1 MPVHPITTRAESA
14 MVPGAVVE
22 EAAKVWN
29 TGSDTQEFTQDQE
42 FAVWSYEP
50 AELRIPL
57 SLPAF
62 DSRIPLGLLSAN
74 RIYRLSK
81 RGIDIIVSLLI
92 LLLTLP
98 LMALVAIL
106 IKATSPGPVIFKQKR
121 LGRGGHEFLCFKFR
135 TMYRDAEERLNG
147 DAQLRKQFEESFKIK
162 NDPRMTAVGA
172 LLRKTSID
180 ELPQLFHVLSGK
192 MSLIGPRPIVKP
204 ELSKYSIYGK
214 KLLSV
219 KPGLGGLW
227 QVCGRSDIAYPERVL
242 MDMHYIDHRCLLLDI
257 YLMLLTP
264 VAIVK
269 GHGAC

>member
-1 MPVHPITTRAESA
+1 MPIHPITTRAESPKGPA
-14 MVPGAVVE
+14 PVSQEQAN
-22 EAAKVWN
+22 AWN
-29 TGSDTQEFTQDQE
+29 TASDTKLFTQDQE
-42 FAVWSYEP
+42 FAVWSYELT
-50 AELRIPL
+50 ELRIPL

-62 DSRIPLGLLSAN
+62 DSRIPHGLLSAN
-74 RIYRLSK
+74 RIYMLSK
-81 RGIDIIVSLLI
+81 RGLDITVSLLI

-98 LMALVAIL
+98 LLVLVAL
-106 IKATSPGPVIFKQKR
+106 LVKTTSAGPVIFKQKR
-121 LGRGGHEFLCFKFR
+121 LARGGHEFLCFKFR
-135 TMYRDAEERLNG
+135 TMYKDAEERLNG

-172 LLRKTSID
+172 LLRKTSLD
-180 ELPQLFHVLSGK
+180 ELPQLLHVLSGK